1 MRETEDVIWAWKS
14 SASLGWSLQRAAGSG
29 SECVFPLVRSSSLL
43 LVELM
48 AAGIALQA
56 LGLLRVRINLLG
68 GKRGGPSLFQTRGQ
82 RR

>member
-14 SASLGWSLQRAAGSG
+14 SASLRWSLQRAAGSG
-29 SECVFPLVRSSSLL
+29 SECVFPLVRSSSQP

-48 AAGIALQA
+48 AAGTA
-56 LGLLRVRINLLG
+56 LGPRRARINLLG
-68 GKRGGPSLFQTRGQ
+68 GERGGPSLFQTRGQ